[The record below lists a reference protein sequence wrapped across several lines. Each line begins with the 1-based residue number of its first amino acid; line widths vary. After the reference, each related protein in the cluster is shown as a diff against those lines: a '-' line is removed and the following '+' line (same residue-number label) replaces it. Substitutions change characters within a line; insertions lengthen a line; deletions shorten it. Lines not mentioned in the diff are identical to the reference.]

1 MTCEINYVA
10 DDERYETLTM
20 RGVTLCRTEPAAI
33 QDSFSTRLSYFP
45 STALLRA
52 KVTKTIF
59 ETLSVLG

>member
-33 QDSFSTRLSYFP
+33 QDSFSTRLSYF
-45 STALLRA
+45 SKYSSFTW
-52 KVTKTIF
+52 K
-59 ETLSVLG
+59 SN